1 MGNLRF
7 PLDKTY
13 HGCPQNLSP
22 ELEPKKNWWLYKKVA
37 ARKGDG
43 VYGEKGGFMMQIIQM
58 IWNGIS
64 GPGPGTVLLKALY
77 ILVLG
82 AIFWTLCEMFKYIVN
97 VFAKLAVDALRYLA
111 IVVRGW
117 PKDAENAVDKRDT
130 SRWNQTDRQN
140 P

>member
-1 MGNLRF
+1 
-7 PLDKTY
+7 
-13 HGCPQNLSP
+13 
-22 ELEPKKNWWLYKKVA
+22 
-37 ARKGDG
+37 
-43 VYGEKGGFMMQIIQM
+43 MQIIQM
-58 IWNGIS
+58 IWSGIS

-82 AIFWTLCEMFKYIVN
+82 ALFWTLCEMFKYIVN

-117 PKDAENAVDKRDT
+117 PKDAESAVDKRDT